1 MWINGCD
8 GYEPVVEN
16 ADGSGP
22 ELCYLCGEPVGRE
35 GDGAEL
41 FSVPGEA
48 SEVWWCGRCTRE
60 NEGDISWE

>member
-8 GYEPVVEN
+8 GYEPIIEN
-16 ADGSGP
+16 ADGTGP
-22 ELCYLCGEPVGRE
+22 ELCYMCGEPVGRE

-41 FSVPGEA
+41 VRHG
-48 SEVWWCGRCTRE
+48 WWCGRCTRE